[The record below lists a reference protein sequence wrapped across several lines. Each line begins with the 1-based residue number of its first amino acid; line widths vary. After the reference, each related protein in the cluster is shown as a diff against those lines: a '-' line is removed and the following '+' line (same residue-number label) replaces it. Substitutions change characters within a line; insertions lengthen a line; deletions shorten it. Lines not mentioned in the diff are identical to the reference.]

1 MKGRESIIFAPVKVV
16 TGKGYFDRSEIKMVP
31 QPKRKLS
38 KGRRDRRRA
47 QDALDSLDLV
57 QCSNCGEMRLPHTV
71 CPNCG
76 HYEGREVISVSK
88 EEKKK

>member
-1 MKGRESIIFAPVKVV
+1 
-16 TGKGYFDRSEIKMVP
+16 MVP

-47 QDALDSLDLV
+47 HDSLQANNLV

-71 CPNCG
+71 CPKCG
-76 HYEGREVISVSK
+76 HYQGREVIAAEK
-88 EEKKK
+88 EEKKTK